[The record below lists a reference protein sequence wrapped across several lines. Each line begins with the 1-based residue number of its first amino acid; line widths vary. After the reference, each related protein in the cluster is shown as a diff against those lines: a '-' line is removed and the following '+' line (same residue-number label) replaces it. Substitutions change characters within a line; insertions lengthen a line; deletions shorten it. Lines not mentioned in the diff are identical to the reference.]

1 MTLPVKH
8 TEEKKIQTYF
18 LLNPELSSPN
28 PYTRSNKNSLVS
40 GSNNKNEGKINSY
53 TFMANN
59 LKQMFENKSE
69 MSK

>member
-1 MTLPVKH
+1 MGSTRQK
-8 TEEKKIQTYF
+8 KKIKYKLIF
-18 LLNPELSSPN
+18 SSTLKIVQGLH

-53 TFMANN
+53 TFMTNN